1 MGNAEE
7 NISHCYLQK
16 IIQMKAKSIK
26 GKNAAEISAALDA
39 VITGG
44 FKPTV
49 AIVLLEA
56 ELEYQELCTFF
67 SKKNILVFGCSTG
80 SNFTDGE
87 IEFSSIVVLLL
98 DLDKKYFCVKLAA
111 SENGSIKDFAEEIAK
126 TGLDAFSKPAFLIV
140 SGGMAADGD
149 EIVEGV
155 ENICGNDP
163 TIFGGLAADSL
174 KMIRTFVFTNDRL
187 ADHGLIALIFDEEKI
202 SLNGMAVGG
211 WRPVGTDY
219 IITGSN
225 GNVLYSINNEP
236 ALQFISRYAG
246 IKDFFGDNMANVTLS
261 ANFQLQLQR
270 PGKHPVMRTPMYAN
284 PGDHSIVFAGSLP
297 LGSKVRLSM
306 LPGFDVID
314 TARKEFAEYKKDQPE
329 ADALIMFSCAGRQ
342 VSLGPYVS
350 DEINGIKEIWGAPM
364 AGFFCFGEIGRVE
377 KGKNEFQNMTCSL
390 AILKEK

>member
-1 MGNAEE
+1 
-7 NISHCYLQK
+7 
-16 IIQMKAKSIK
+16 MKAKSIK
-26 GKNAAEISAALDA
+26 GKNAAEIKAALEKSMADA
-39 VITGG
+39 RPDDLVGQG
-44 FKPTV
+44 FTPTV

-56 ELEYQELCTFF
+56 DIAHEEVCSVLSEKGIQ
-67 SKKNILVFGCSTG
+67 VFGCSTG

-87 IEFSSIVVLLL
+87 IESNSIVILLL
-98 DLDKKYFCVKLAA
+98 DLDNKYFKVKLAT
-111 SENGSIKDFAEEIAK
+111 SEKGSVKKFAEDIGRA
-126 TGLDAFSKPAFLIV
+126 GLEAFSKPAFLIV

-149 EIVEGV
+149 EVVEGI
-155 ENICGNDP
+155 ENICGKGA

-174 KMIRTFVFTNDRL
+174 KMLRTFVFTNEQL
-187 ADHGLIALIFDEEKI
+187 TDHGLIALIFDEEKI
-202 SLNGMAVGG
+202 SLSGMAIGG

-219 IITGSN
+219 YITGSN
-225 GNVLYSINNEP
+225 GNILYSINNEP

-270 PGKHPVMRTPMYAN
+270 PDKHPVMRTPMYAN
-284 PGDHSIVFAGSLP
+284 PDDHSIVFAGSLP
-297 LGSKVRLSM
+297 QGSKVRLSM

-314 TARKEFAEYKKDQPE
+314 TALKEFADYKKDQPG

-350 DEINGIKEIWGAPM
+350 DEINGIKEIWNAPL

-377 KGKNEFQNMTCSL
+377 KGKTEFHNMTCSL